1 MTLDLIRAPALTR
14 AFVETVPAALVNE
27 RGAAGNLNQATYY
40 LVRVPGSKPLRVTTA
55 TWYVGAAAG
64 NVDAGIGTISGTT
77 FTLLGSTGATAAS
90 GTNARQ
96 SAALTSAVSLMP
108 DRDYYIALSVSNV
121 DTLTVGRFV
130 NLNALFGIDCY
141 YKASE
146 QPLTTGVTVSA
157 GTNSV
162 NLIPWVRLS

>member
-14 AFVETVPAALVNE
+14 AFVETIPAALVNSV
-27 RGAAGNLNQATYY
+27 GSVAVGNQAVYA
-40 LVRVPGSKPLRVTTA
+40 LVRVPGNKPLVVTTA
-55 TWYVGAAAG
+55 TWYIGAAAG
-64 NVDAGIGTISGTT
+64 NIDVGVGTISGTT
-77 FTLLGSTGATAAS
+77 FTLLASTGSTAAS

-96 SAALTSAVSLMP
+96 SASLTSSVVLVP
-108 DRDYYIALSVSNV
+108 DTDYYLAFVASTTT
-121 DTLTVGRFV
+121 TLTVGRFV
-130 NLNALFGIDCY
+130 NTAGIVGIDCY

-146 QPLTTGVTVSA
+146 QPLTSGVTVSA